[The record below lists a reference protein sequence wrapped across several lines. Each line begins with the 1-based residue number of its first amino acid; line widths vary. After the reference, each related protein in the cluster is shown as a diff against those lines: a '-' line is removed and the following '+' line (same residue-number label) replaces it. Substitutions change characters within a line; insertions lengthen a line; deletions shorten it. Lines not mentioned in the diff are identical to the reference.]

1 MLRNMNSEVMK
12 IERQGGE
19 LAIEVSGEGPLLL
32 CVPGMGDLRSEF
44 RHLTPGLAAAG
55 YRVAV
60 MDLRG
65 HGESSVAFESYDDE
79 ATAGDITAVIE
90 ALGGPA
96 TVIGNSMGAAAAVLA
111 AAERPDLVDRL
122 VLIGP
127 FVRDHGSFILRGLMR
142 AALLRPWG
150 PLVWRKYFASL
161 FPSGGP
167 EDQAEH
173 AAAVSAALARPGR
186 WRAFQ
191 RTART
196 SHAPAEAALPEVTA
210 PTLVVM
216 GEEDPDFSDPEAEAR
231 WVADALGGS
240 FEMIAEAGH
249 YPMAERAGRT
259 LEVILGHLSQNPAHG

>member
-1 MLRNMNSEVMK
+1 
-12 IERQGGE
+12 
-19 LAIEVSGEGPLLL
+19 
-32 CVPGMGDLRSEF
+32 
-44 RHLTPGLAAAG
+44 
-55 YRVAV
+55 
-60 MDLRG
+60 
-65 HGESSVAFESYDDE
+65 
-79 ATAGDITAVIE
+79 
-90 ALGGPA
+90 
-96 TVIGNSMGAAAAVLA
+96 
-111 AAERPDLVDRL
+111 
-122 VLIGP
+122 
-127 FVRDHGSFILRGLMR
+127 MR

-196 SHAPAEAALPEVTA
+196 SHAPAEAALPKVAA

-231 WVADALGGS
+231 WAAEALGGP

-249 YPMAERAGRT
+249 YPMAERAGET
-259 LEVILGHLSQNPAHG
+259 LEVILSHLRQNPAHG